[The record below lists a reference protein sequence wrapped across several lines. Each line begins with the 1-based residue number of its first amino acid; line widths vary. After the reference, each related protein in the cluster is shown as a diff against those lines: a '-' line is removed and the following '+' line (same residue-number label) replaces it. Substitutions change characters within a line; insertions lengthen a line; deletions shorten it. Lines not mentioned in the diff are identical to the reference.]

1 MPIGDSRLQI
11 EPQEIPMLTLTSI
24 LATVL
29 SVVGFVINALR
40 KKYLREMTLPDG
52 SPTIDESVTR
62 PMLAM
67 ARTCAKLCRAIY
79 GRREDLPELLAID
92 GWKFDRVIASNDLS
106 AVCGIVYRDDGPAP
120 SAIVIWRGTNILN
133 RAQVRSN
140 ATTQQVVCGVI
151 PGLVHAGIAEQFS
164 RVNREVLQ
172 AIRWH
177 VQRGRKVFLAGHSQG
192 GALATL
198 TLASMRINGLRS
210 AGTITFGSMR
220 VGDEEFAEY
229 ARGAAGFADF
239 GHMRFRNN
247 NDIVPLVP
255 PFNAGYCHT
264 GEELYIWPGS
274 MITKNPGWLLSAIQ
288 RIKPMLSGVFGDG
301 IADHS
306 MDEYCRHLD
315 AVRI

>member
-1 MPIGDSRLQI
+1 
-11 EPQEIPMLTLTSI
+11 MLTLSSVF
-24 LATVL
+24 ATVL

-40 KKYLREMTLPDG
+40 KKYLKEMTLADG

-79 GRREDLPELLAID
+79 GRREDLPQLVAID
-92 GWKFDRVIASNDLS
+92 GWKFDRVVTSHDLS
-106 AVCGIVYRDDGPAP
+106 TVCGIVYRDDGPAP
-120 SAIVIWRGTNILN
+120 SAIVVWRGTNILN
-133 RAQVRSN
+133 RAQVRAN
-140 ATTQQVVCGVI
+140 ARTEQIVCGVI
-151 PGLVHAGIAEQFS
+151 PGLVHAGVAEQFS
-164 RVNREVLQ
+164 AVQREVLA

-198 TLASMRINGLRS
+198 TLAAMRINGFRS

-220 VGDEEFAEY
+220 VGDLDFAEY
-229 ARGAAGFADF
+229 ARGAERLSDF

-255 PFNAGYCHT
+255 PFNAGYTHA

-274 MITKNPGWLLSAIQ
+274 MITKNPGWLLKTIQ
-288 RIKPMLSGVFGDG
+288 RVKPILCGVFGDG

-306 MDEYCRHLD
+306 MEEYCRHLD